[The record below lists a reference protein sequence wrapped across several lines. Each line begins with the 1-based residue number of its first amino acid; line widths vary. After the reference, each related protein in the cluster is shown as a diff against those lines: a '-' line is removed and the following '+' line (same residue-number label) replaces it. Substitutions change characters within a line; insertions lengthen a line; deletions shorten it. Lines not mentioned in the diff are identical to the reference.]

1 MAAHLRPK
9 GEDRPFKHNL
19 HTQVAH
25 PSAHDAPIE
34 RNRFQARREI
44 QSRRDQHFVEIE
56 ESSQAMAAATQMM
69 EDADLRFTQAS
80 SSIETINFALGTPRS
95 HGEPG
100 EDGESLSEEWEMDP
114 PTVDPSL
121 SPFPEAFS
129 PPEDSSQPPC
139 FAQPEHEL
147 SPELSPSLPESASS

>member
-1 MAAHLRPK
+1 MA
-9 GEDRPFKHNL
+9 
-19 HTQVAH
+19 V
-25 PSAHDAPIE
+25 
-34 RNRFQARREI
+34 
-44 QSRRDQHFVEIE
+44 
-56 ESSQAMAAATQMM
+56 ATQMM

-80 SSIETINFALGTPRS
+80 SSIDTINFALGTPRS

-100 EDGESLSEEWEMDP
+100 EDGESLSEEWDMDP
-114 PTVDPSL
+114 PTVDPNL
-121 SPFPEAFS
+121 SPFLEAFL